1 MGLHS
6 VVVWL
11 VLFSSVAFSA
21 HAAEQKEKDEIGLDQ
36 KLERLYQFY
45 RAGETISLKPREIRF
60 SLGVAY
66 AVDEEV
72 MIGVRASRRSLG
84 LQGAFAY
91 GLADWLEVGISVPVR
106 WDTLRIESADTV
118 LAREGAAGIGDMGTR
133 FITRLPVRAF
143 EVTGILTLTFPTG
156 KDALGERGMQSSFGI
171 NIAKTIRPA
180 FLFGGLAWQRNWQT
194 ARDVIVYTGGM
205 GFYLNHALSAGVE
218 LAGTRFLN
226 PPRGG
231 AHDMATA
238 TIQVSYQMSPSL
250 GITPYVSFGLTD
262 SAPDA
267 VIGFSVLWRP

>member
-1 MGLHS
+1 MRILSVTMLLLSGLAC
-6 VVVWL
+6 
-11 VLFSSVAFSA
+11 FAY
-21 HAAEQKEKDEIGLDQ
+21 AEEAKEPKELGLDQ
-36 KLERLYQFY
+36 KLERLYQLY
-45 RAGETISLKPREIRF
+45 RAGETISLKPREVRF

-72 MIGVRASRRSLG
+72 LPGVRASRRSLG
-84 LQGAFAY
+84 LQGALAY
-91 GLADWLEVGISVPVR
+91 GLTDWLEAGISVPVK
-106 WDTLRIESADTV
+106 WDTLRVESTDTV
-118 LAREGAAGIGDMGTR
+118 LAREGSAGIGDIGTR
-133 FITRLPVRAF
+133 FIAKLPVRAF
-143 EVTGILTLTFPTG
+143 EMTGILALTFPTG

-194 ARDVIVYTGGM
+194 ARDGIVYTGGM

-218 LAGTRFLN
+218 LAGTRLLN

-238 TIQVSYQMSPSL
+238 TIQVSYQMSSSL

-267 VIGFSVLWRP
+267 VIGFNVLWRP